1 MLLPKLIVSN
11 VIIFISITQGK
22 LKIPTHL
29 ILEYQVIF
37 QMEVKKLQVLQD
49 RPKRQLQV
57 KEWDLTLNLHFRK
70 ITDVGE
76 VTVFI
81 QKPGQT
87 PEDQAII
94 TEVVSEK
101 LLYTMASNSRP
112 KFHFRNSFTLR
123 FLLVIL
129 TTHQCDCFQ
138 KTLAKKQG
146 LP

>member
-29 ILEYQVIF
+29 ILEYQVF
-37 QMEVKKLQVLQD
+37 QMEAKKLEVLQD
-49 RPKRQLQV
+49 RSKRQLWV
-57 KEWDLTLNLHFRK
+57 KEQWDLTLNLPFRK
-70 ITDVGE
+70 ITDVSE

-94 TEVVSEK
+94 TEVISEE

-112 KFHFRNSFTLR
+112 KFHFKNSGFYLI
-123 FLLVIL
+123 IL
-129 TTHQCDCFQ
+129 TTHQCDHSQ